1 MISRHH
7 LILVKYPYIQY
18 QVIYKL
24 NLFLP
29 KIPFI
34 VLPIKLS
41 TSMWKHWFSSSSF
54 FVTTNTGQGREFN
67 VPLYSGL
74 LTSMSENS
82 SSSFFFTFH
91 WAWQASGIDVIFAVK
106 HWFPSG
112 FSRLFMRITGRSEI
126 NQFYKVKTGHIL
138 KITAR
143 KGIYFVYILIYLS
156 ALYSFFV
163 FTNCMHDQSIWPLKT
178 NRVLPQYTKK
188 TLKDISFC
196 YHK

>member
-1 MISRHH
+1 MILRHH
-7 LILVKYPYIQY
+7 LILVKYPYIQN

-34 VLPIKLS
+34 VLPIKFS

-54 FVTTNTGQGREFN
+54 FVTTNTGQGREFD

-106 HWFPSG
+106 HWLPSG

-143 KGIYFVYILIYLS
+143 KSIYFVYILIYLS
-156 ALYSFFV
+156 AF
-163 FTNCMHDQSIWPLKT
+163 
-178 NRVLPQYTKK
+178 
-188 TLKDISFC
+188 
-196 YHK
+196 

>member
-7 LILVKYPYIQY
+7 LILVKYPYIQN

-41 TSMWKHWFSSSSF
+41 TSIWKHWFSSSSF
-54 FVTTNTGQGREFN
+54 FVTINNGQGREFD

-74 LTSMSENS
+74 LASMSENS

-106 HWFPSG
+106 HWLPSG
-112 FSRLFMRITGRSEI
+112 FSRLLMRITGRSDI
-126 NQFYKVKTGHIL
+126 NQFYKVKTEDIL
-138 KITAR
+138 KFTAR
-143 KGIYFVYILIYLS
+143 KRIYFVYSFIYLTAS
-156 ALYSFFV
+156 
-163 FTNCMHDQSIWPLKT
+163 
-178 NRVLPQYTKK
+178 
-188 TLKDISFC
+188 
-196 YHK
+196 